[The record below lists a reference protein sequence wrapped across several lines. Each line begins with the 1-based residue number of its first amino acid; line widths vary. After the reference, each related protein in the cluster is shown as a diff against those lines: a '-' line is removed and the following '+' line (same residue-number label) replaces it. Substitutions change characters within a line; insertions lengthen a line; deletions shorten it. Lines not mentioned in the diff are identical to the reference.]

1 MFSRS
6 RNTAMVALESSEL
19 IDLPKRSGREKSTIG
34 CLGHRPGGRTSSA
47 RRENVPNV
55 QAQFSPLGRL
65 TRSAPRTK
73 DRGDG
78 ISPGG
83 PRTCADIEPSATPPF
98 LNLTFQLAI
107 SRLEKSMLYSK
118 LTGALRRLEV
128 QLVVPVLFL
137 ASSTFADQ
145 PKKEVHSQADLP
157 RLSYP
162 VKGSVSDL
170 LQADESTFD
179 SATGK
184 AAIDIDSLLAE

>member
-1 MFSRS
+1 
-6 RNTAMVALESSEL
+6 
-19 IDLPKRSGREKSTIG
+19 
-34 CLGHRPGGRTSSA
+34 
-47 RRENVPNV
+47 
-55 QAQFSPLGRL
+55 
-65 TRSAPRTK
+65 
-73 DRGDG
+73 
-78 ISPGG
+78 
-83 PRTCADIEPSATPPF
+83 
-98 LNLTFQLAI
+98 
-107 SRLEKSMLYSK
+107 MLYSK

-184 AAIDIDSLLAE
+184 AATDIDSLLAEYDIQDNATLIGILNAKLALQELKGDATGGLETVAKLRELQTKPDLKLTVGLFDEAVLKARQSVPSKEGIP